1 MLLFLADNLVTFPYL
16 VFEEPLFV
24 LHNIDLTLSVTG
36 ASILQA
42 FREVGHFIHKYFI
55 ISINVVY
62 WKDTFIC

>member
-42 FREVGHFIHKYFI
+42 FREVGHLYTSTSLFLLMLCIGRIH
-55 ISINVVY
+55 SSV
-62 WKDTFIC
+62 